1 MSAQAKTVGVMGG
14 LGPAATCDF
23 FARLLHE
30 TAAERDQDHLRL
42 LIDCDPR
49 IADRNAAIAG
59 RGASSGPALVG
70 MARGLE
76 RAGADFLVL
85 VCNAAHHWEPEIRA
99 AVKIPFVSMI
109 TNTVEVA
116 LALTPTPKRVG
127 VLAADACL
135 RADLYGR
142 ALALR
147 GAASLSL
154 DDAKQARF
162 MDLLYRIKSED
173 RSDALRAEMRGLALA
188 LRDAGADAI
197 IAGCTEVP
205 LVLQGDDLPLA
216 WVSSTDVLV
225 ARTIAFARVTSR
237 ANVAAKGRTTI
248 D

>member
-59 RGASSGPALVG
+59 RGASPGPALVE

-109 TNTVEVA
+109 TNTVDVA
-116 LALTPTPKRVG
+116 LALTPTPQCIG

-154 DDAKQARF
+154 DAAKQVRF

-173 RSDALRAEMRGLALA
+173 RSDGLRAEMRGLALA
-188 LRDAGADAI
+188 LRDAGADTI

-205 LVLQGDDLPLA
+205 LVLRGDDLPLA

-225 ARTIAFARVTSR
+225 ARTIAFARDMSSTT
-237 ANVAAKGRTTI
+237 VAWT
-248 D
+248 